1 MTVEELIKY
10 AEDYHAQS
18 VKLLKGK
25 NEDYTKSKTDAL
37 SNFQASVDNGS
48 VDKLWQAVAVFYTTK
63 FERIKSLVAN
73 GVEPNN
79 EAIQDTFLDLD
90 NYGMFLKVA
99 VERELCKKGSIL
111 SVKCV
116 VCKSFKV
123 CRSFVGGNGE
133 KLMACSTCGNERGI
147 HFND

>member
-99 VERELCKKGSIL
+99 VERELAKGSN
-111 SVKCV
+111 VKS
-116 VCKSFKV
+116 K
-123 CRSFVGGNGE
+123 
-133 KLMACSTCGNERGI
+133 
-147 HFND
+147 

>member
-99 VERELCKKGSIL
+99 VERELANQNPDKCRCSVCHGISRSCKH
-111 SVKCV
+111 V
-116 VCKSFKV
+116 VYDENEMS
-123 CRSFVGGNGE
+123 
-133 KLMACSTCGNERGI
+133 KLMCARCRGET
-147 HFND
+147 DD

>member
-1 MTVEELIKY
+1 M
-10 AEDYHAQS
+10 
-18 VKLLKGK
+18 KLLKGK

-79 EAIQDTFLDLD
+79 EAIQDTFLDFD

-99 VERELCKKGSIL
+99 VERELANQNPD
-111 SVKCV
+111 KCR
-116 VCKSFKV
+116 C
-123 CRSFVGGNGE
+123 
-133 KLMACSTCGNERGI
+133 
-147 HFND
+147 